1 MEHSISKIM
10 LSGGVANLGNIAK
23 FMTSEFRCR
32 WRWPTRSVSLP
43 GWSPPTAGDSSA
55 RGSVPKEMLPSLAV
69 AAGLA
74 LRKLKDWE

>member
-1 MEHSISKIM
+1 M
-10 LSGGVANLGNIAK
+10 LSGRVASLGNIAK
-23 FMTSEFRCR
+23 FMTSEFM
-32 WRWPTRSVSLP
+32 PVEVADPFGFP